1 MRMFR
6 TSIALLAAAV
16 LTLTG
21 CSIDQPGSGE
31 SGSAAGAAATG
42 TFPQTVPTAFG
53 DVKIDQAPQRVVAL
67 GWGDAETALALDVQ
81 PVGASDWLGFGGEGV
96 GPWAKGRYDTAPK
109 LIDTLEPSYE
119 AIAALKPDLI
129 LDVRGSGD
137 KERHDRLAEIAT
149 TVSVPQGGE
158 NYLTSMEDQVHMVS
172 TALGVP
178 DKGDALLQ
186 DVDDAYTKV
195 AAAHP
200 QWKGKTVTAATK
212 TSEGWGAYVAGG
224 GRVETLE
231 RYGFKQNPTIAKL
244 PVNSGGFSVDIS
256 SEKLDVMDADL
267 IVAFPIFLDATAITK
282 DPQWKKLA
290 TVQAGHSVVID
301 GDVSNAYSINSPL
314 GALYTVKHLTPLLE
328 KALPAK

>member
-1 MRMFR
+1 MRLFR

-31 SGSAAGAAATG
+31 SGSASGAAATG

-109 LIDTLEPSYE
+109 LINTLEPSYE

-137 KERHDRLAEIAT
+137 KERHDRLADIAT
-149 TVSVPQGGE
+149 TVSIPQGGE

-186 DVDDAYTKV
+186 DVDDAYAKV

-231 RYGFKQNPTIAKL
+231 RYGFKQNPAIAKL